1 MTIKHLVITTQRGRI
16 DKVVSEMISKLSRS
30 RIKKLID
37 KHLVWVNGKLTKPK
51 YKVKAHDKITVKIPA
66 PKKLS
71 LVPEKIPLDIIYE
84 DRDVLVVNKPQGM
97 VVHPAPGHPDHT
109 LVNALLY
116 HTPLSNINGTYRPGI
131 VHRIDK
137 DTSGLL
143 MVAKNNLAHYSLS
156 DQLRHKTNVREY
168 IALVHG
174 NIKEKGGTVDA
185 PLGRS
190 RRNRKKQAVVSDG
203 RHAVTHYKVLER
215 FGKYTLIACRL
226 ETGRTHQ
233 IRVHMKYI
241 GHPLVGDPL
250 YGPRKT
256 IKGHGQFLHAWKL
269 GFHHPRTGKLLIFTV
284 QMPVIFRQVLDK
296 LRRQKYCGK
305 QNY

>member
-1 MTIKHLVITTQRGRI
+1 MKELSYQVTIEGNRL
-16 DKVVSEMISKLSRS
+16 DKAVSDEFSNISRS
-30 RIKKLID
+30 RANELIKEKLIT
-37 KHLVWVNGKLTKPK
+37 VNGKTQKAK
-51 YKVKAHDKITVKIPA
+51 YKVKKEDSITV
-66 PKKLS
+66 
-71 LVPEKIPLDIIYE
+71 LVPEPKSLDLKPENIKLEIVYE
-84 DRDVLVVNKPQGM
+84 DNDVLVVNKPQGM

-116 HTPLSNINGTYRPGI
+116 HTDLPEINGTFRPGI

-143 MVAKNNLAHYSLS
+143 MVAKSEVALKSLS
-156 DQLRHKTNVREY
+156 QQLKDKTSRRKY

-174 NIKEKGGTVDA
+174 SFKENSGTIDA

-190 RRNRKKQAVVSDG
+190 LKDRKKQAVIEGG
-203 RHAVTHYKVLER
+203 RNAVTHFKVLER
-215 FGKYTLIACRL
+215 FGNDYTLVQCQL

-241 GHPLVGDPL
+241 NHPLVGDPL

-256 IKGHGQFLHAWKL
+256 IKGKGQFLHAAEL
-269 GFHHPRTGKLLIFTV
+269 GFKHPVTGKNMDFQAPLPEIFEKT
-284 QMPVIFRQVLDK
+284 INN
-296 LRRQKYCGK
+296 LRNQYHTKEV
-305 QNY
+305 